1 MIFCLQTEQDEK
13 PEKIIKEKICGIS
26 IYNRKDK
33 TAYYVELKE
42 EILTLKEIFENEKI
56 RKTGIN
62 LSKKY
67 ILLRQEGI
75 ILRGIEN
82 DIEIGAYIL
91 NPTDNKLNLKK
102 LAMQYLEIDVG
113 EYIGEDNQQ
122 QQLTLF
128 QEENIEKDVSKKF
141 NLYAYLI
148 NEINEEIIKKLK
160 ETNSLELYKNIDIP
174 TIEVLSDMQWN
185 GMYVDEQELNKFG
198 QELTSQIEVL
208 TKIIHEMAGE
218 EFNINSTKQLGEIL
232 FEKMNVFFWFLD
244 LYIVLVLLHK

>member
-1 MIFCLQTEQDEK
+1 MIFCLQTEQDEM

-42 EILTLKEIFENEKI
+42 EILNLKEIFENEKI

-102 LAMQYLEIDVG
+102 LAMQYLEIDVD

-232 FEKMNVFFWFLD
+232 FEKMKLPV
-244 LYIVLVLLHK
+244 VKKT